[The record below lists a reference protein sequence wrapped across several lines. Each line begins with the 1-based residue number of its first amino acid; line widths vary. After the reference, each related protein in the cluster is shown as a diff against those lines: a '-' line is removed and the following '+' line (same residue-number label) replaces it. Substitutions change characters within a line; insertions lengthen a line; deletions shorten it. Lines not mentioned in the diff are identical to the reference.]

1 MYFELHSYRAPGKAN
16 MAFCAICGRNH
27 DPGVGCLDGTQ
38 DLLKSAGTNPPPEL
52 SKEGFKRVSK
62 QADRWF
68 LKVLVWAFVAIV
80 ILFLIA
86 SFVKK
91 IY

>member
-1 MYFELHSYRAPGKAN
+1 MFFEPHSYRAPGKAN

-27 DPGVGCLDGTQ
+27 DLGVGCLDGTQ
-38 DLLKSAGTNPPPEL
+38 DLLKSAGTTPPPEL
-52 SKEGFKRVSK
+52 SKEGFKRISK

-68 LKVLVWAFVAIV
+68 LKVLVWAFLAIV

-91 IY
+91 TY